1 MKNRFGEKTMEAT
14 AEKKENKMGSRPVK
28 PLLLSMA
35 LPMILSMGVQAL
47 YNVVDSI
54 FVSQLNEAALTAVS
68 LAFPVQNLMIAVAVG
83 TGVGINS
90 LLSRKLGE
98 QDFESA
104 NRTAVNGI
112 FIGAVSYVFF
122 ALLGVL
128 FSRTFFE
135 MQLKDEQILSYGVD
149 YLWVV
154 MVFSVGLFMQIIWER
169 LLQATGKMVCHM
181 FAQVAGA
188 VTNIILDPILIFGVP
203 AFGIPRMEVLG
214 AAIATVTGQIL
225 GMTLAIIF
233 NLTLNKEI
241 RLSFRRFRPNGA
253 IIKGIYSV
261 GLPSIVMQA
270 IGSVMTFG
278 MNKILLMFSTTAA
291 AVFGAYFKLQSFI
304 VMPVLGL
311 NNAALPIVAYNYGA
325 RRPDR
330 MKETIRT
337 SIIWAVCLMLLGVL
351 AFQLLPELMLSW
363 FQASEDMLS
372 VGVPA
377 LRIIS
382 LSFLVAGIS
391 IVLSG
396 SFQAL
401 GNGVLSLLMSL
412 CRQLI
417 VILPLAYLFAKYFG
431 LTAVWLAFPIAEIVS
446 LLMGITFFRKMYREK
461 IAPLEKEIQN
471 GEEPA

>member
-1 MKNRFGEKTMEAT
+1 MEMT
-14 AEKKENKMGSRPVK
+14 TDRKENKMGSRPIK

-35 LPMILSMGVQAL
+35 LPMILSMAVQAL

-98 QDFESA
+98 KDFEAA

-112 FIGAVSYVFF
+112 FLGVISYLVF
-122 ALLGVL
+122 ALLGIF

-135 MQLKDEQILSYGVD
+135 VQLRDEQILNYGVD

-154 MVFSVGLFMQIIWER
+154 MVFSMGLFMQIIWER

-203 AFGIPRMEVLG
+203 ALGIPRLEVLG
-214 AAIATVTGQIL
+214 AAVATVAGQIL
-225 GMTLAIIF
+225 GMVLAIIF
-233 NLTLNKEI
+233 NLTLNREI
-241 RLSFRRFRPNGA
+241 HLSFRRFRPNKE
-253 IIKGIYSV
+253 IIKNIYSV

-304 VMPVLGL
+304 VMPVLGM

-325 RRPDR
+325 KRPGR

-337 SIIWAVCLMLLGVL
+337 SIVWAVILMLLGVL
-351 AFQLLPELMLSW
+351 AFQLFPELMLSW
-363 FQASEDMLS
+363 FQASEEMLA

-382 LSFLVAGIS
+382 LNFLIAGIS

-401 GNGVLSLLMSL
+401 GNGVFSLIMSL

-417 VILPLAYLFAKYFG
+417 VILPLAYLFAKWLG
-431 LTAVWLAFPIAEIVS
+431 LTAVWFAFPIAEIVS
-446 LLMGITFFRKMYREK
+446 LLLGLLFFRKLYREK
-461 IAPLEKEIQN
+461 ILPLEKEVQSE
-471 GEEPA
+471 GESA

>member
-1 MKNRFGEKTMEAT
+1 
-14 AEKKENKMGSRPVK
+14 
-28 PLLLSMA
+28 
-35 LPMILSMGVQAL
+35 
-47 YNVVDSI
+47 
-54 FVSQLNEAALTAVS
+54 
-68 LAFPVQNLMIAVAVG
+68 
-83 TGVGINS
+83 
-90 LLSRKLGE
+90 
-98 QDFESA
+98 
-104 NRTAVNGI
+104 
-112 FIGAVSYVFF
+112 
-122 ALLGVL
+122 
-128 FSRTFFE
+128 
-135 MQLKDEQILSYGVD
+135 
-149 YLWVV
+149 
-154 MVFSVGLFMQIIWER
+154 
-169 LLQATGKMVCHM
+169 
-181 FAQVAGA
+181 
-188 VTNIILDPILIFGVP
+188 
-203 AFGIPRMEVLG
+203 
-214 AAIATVTGQIL
+214 
-225 GMTLAIIF
+225 
-233 NLTLNKEI
+233 
-241 RLSFRRFRPNGA
+241 
-253 IIKGIYSV
+253 
-261 GLPSIVMQA
+261 
-270 IGSVMTFG
+270 MTFG

-337 SIIWAVCLMLLGVL
+337 SVIWAVCLMLLGVL

>member
-1 MKNRFGEKTMEAT
+1 MEAT
-14 AEKKENKMGSRPVK
+14 AERKENKMGSRPVK

-98 QDFESA
+98 KDFESA

-112 FIGAVSYVFF
+112 FIGAVSYVVF

-135 MQLKDEQILSYGVD
+135 MQLKDEQILAYGVD

-203 AFGIPRMEVLG
+203 ALGIPRMEVLG

-241 RLSFRRFRPNGA
+241 RLSFRRFRPNGE

-278 MNKILLMFSTTAA
+278 MNKILLTFSTTAA

-311 NNAALPIVAYNYGA
+311 NNAALPVVAYNYGA

-337 SIIWAVCLMLLGVL
+337 SVIWAVCLMLLGVL